1 MILLVE
7 NKICK
12 FILQKFYRLF
22 IEFSVLGLYKM
33 FVEC

>member
-7 NKICK
+7 NKISVN
-12 FILQKFYRLF
+12 LFYRNF

-33 FVEC
+33 FVKC